1 MRNAKIKSNPHVD
14 IIDSDEKLL
23 EKITE
28 LFKDSRINYQTDD
41 KMLQAIGG
49 ACIRVGMAA
58 AHETLEETTKE
69 QEQLKHYLSKGR
81 NHRILLDSF
90 WIMMTRGD
98 EDIILGD
105 EYRVDSLTYSM
116 NRANK
121 IKVDTVKKILNDG
134 VKIGIFQRIKSKK
147 DKRVTTYEINATPN
161 MVDAYI
167 GYINTHLGI
176 TGGLFTHVLQ
186 GRWSSE
192 VQEALFRKIGF
203 WDIHETRLS
212 IEQENALNDKYQEGS
227 ILKK

>member
-1 MRNAKIKSNPHVD
+1 MRNARMKTNHHVPQ
-14 IIDSDEKLL
+14 IDSDERLL

-28 LFKDSRINYQTDD
+28 LLKDSKINYQTDD
-41 KMLQAIGG
+41 KMMQAVGG
-49 ACIRVGMAA
+49 ACIRIGMAA
-58 AHETLEETTKE
+58 SHQILEEKTKE

-81 NHRILLDSF
+81 SHRILLDNF

-98 EDIILGD
+98 EDIVLGD
-105 EYRVDSLTYSM
+105 KNRVDSLVYSM

-121 IKVDTVKKILNDG
+121 IGIDAVKKILSDG
-134 VKIGIFQRIKSKK
+134 VKIGIFKRVKSKK
-147 DKRVTTYEINATPN
+147 DKRLTAYEINATPN

-186 GRWSSE
+186 GSWSSE
-192 VQEALFRKIGF
+192 VQEALFRKVG
-203 WDIHETRLS
+203 WWGADETRLS
-212 IEQENALNDKYQEGS
+212 IEQENLLNDHYQEGS

>member
-1 MRNAKIKSNPHVD
+1 MRNARIKSNPNVD

-28 LFKDSRINYQTDD
+28 LLKDSRINYQTDS

-49 ACIRVGMAA
+49 ACIRIGMAA
-58 AHETLEETTKE
+58 AHQTLEETTKE

-81 NHRILLDSF
+81 NHRILLDNF
-90 WIMMTRGD
+90 WIMQTRGD

-121 IKVDTVKKILNDG
+121 IKIHTVKKILSDG
-134 VKIGIFQRIKSKK
+134 VKIGIFKRIKSKK
-147 DKRVTTYEINATPN
+147 DKRLTTYEINVNDN

-167 GYINTHLGI
+167 GYVNTHLGI
-176 TGGLFTHVLQ
+176 TGNLFTHVLQ
-186 GRWSSE
+186 GKWSSE
-192 VQEALFRKIGF
+192 VQEALFRKIG
-203 WDIHETRLS
+203 WWGTGETRLS
-212 IEQENALNDKYQEGS
+212 IEQQNLLNSRYQEGS